1 MEKEKNKY
9 HMQRLDPEIRDI
21 VEKLLDDTDFRD
33 KLNTIILN
41 YKDNMMKNLRNDN
54 NIFELV
60 TEYVQSYIS
69 KQREENIDKF
79 LDE

>member
-1 MEKEKNKY
+1 
-9 HMQRLDPEIRDI
+9 MQRLDPEIRDI
-21 VEKLLDDTDFRD
+21 VENLLDDADFRD
-33 KLNTIILN
+33 KLNTIILR

-79 LDE
+79 LEDE